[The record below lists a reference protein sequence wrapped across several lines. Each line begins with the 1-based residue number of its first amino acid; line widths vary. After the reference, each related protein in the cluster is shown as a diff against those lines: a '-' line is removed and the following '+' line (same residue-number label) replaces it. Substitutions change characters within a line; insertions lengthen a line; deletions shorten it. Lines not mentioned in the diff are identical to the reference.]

1 MKTEQ
6 QKQTG
11 IKIREV
17 YLSDLKSVL
26 DLYQKDLPLN
36 GKDHETEKLTADFG
50 LPIGVAEQNTKVIA
64 CALAN
69 INPSGEVA
77 IHIHTEQG
85 VEPTG
90 VSDNLQHFSLAR
102 FKSVWG
108 DHTKVNTMP
117 NVKNA
122 IDRLVNWLNQCN

>member
-26 DLYQKDLPLN
+26 GLYQKDLPLN
-36 GKDHETEKLTADFG
+36 GKDRETEKLTADFG
-50 LPIGVAEQNTKVIA
+50 LPIGVAEQNKKVIA

-77 IHIHTEQG
+77 IHIYTEQG
-85 VEPTG
+85 VEPAG
-90 VSDNLQHFSLAR
+90 VFNNLQHFSLTR
-102 FKSVWG
+102 FNSVWG
-108 DHTKVNTMP
+108 DQTKVNTRP